1 MTTYE
6 GQASLID
13 LLEYF
18 GFQHT
23 STKADGERIYEKLM
37 SHGPLRPTA
46 GENRF
51 ERHRICYPR
60 FIVSK
65 DTQAYGIP
73 IKEDYY
79 DILYPD
85 LKQNPRQFDL
95 FDPRGTGGGPRRP
108 GNTIRKVY
116 LCRAPSN
123 LGLPGSL
130 LFFYKGISQSPP
142 SQAMTAIG
150 VLEDVRL
157 ARSTRELLQMTG
169 GRSVFSEKDL
179 ENWNAT
185 PYSPVKVINY
195 LLAAYIDPPLDL
207 QQLNAINVVRKH
219 PPQSIFRIPPTSLTT
234 LLSRI
239 NLDFTP

>member
-1 MTTYE
+1 
-6 GQASLID
+6 
-13 LLEYF
+13 
-18 GFQHT
+18 
-23 STKADGERIYEKLM
+23 M